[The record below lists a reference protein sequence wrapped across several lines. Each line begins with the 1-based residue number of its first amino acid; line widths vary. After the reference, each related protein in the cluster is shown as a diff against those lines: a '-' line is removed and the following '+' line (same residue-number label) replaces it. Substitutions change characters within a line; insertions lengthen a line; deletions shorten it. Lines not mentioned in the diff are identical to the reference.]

1 MKQGLRWVLW
11 SVCGLLLAASVLWT
25 ASRLW
30 GVTDAQRAAL
40 AQMRAGWTPAGRNG
54 FAALWTLRRDV
65 PAERQQAVL
74 DADVRTIQAWSP
86 QLVMDRKSAARPPTT
101 RTLRPRRTNRH
112 AGAGA
117 TGRAWRRW
125 PPTSRRMWRWS
136 NAMRA

>member
-1 MKQGLRWVLW
+1 MKQGLRWVLL
-11 SVCGLLLAASVLWT
+11 SVAGLLLVVVAVWG

-74 DADVRTIQAWSP
+74 DADVRTIKKWAP
-86 QLVMDRKSAARPPTT
+86 YGLD
-101 RTLRPRRTNRH
+101 
-112 AGAGA
+112 
-117 TGRAWRRW
+117 
-125 PPTSRRMWRWS
+125 
-136 NAMRA
+136 